1 MAVWHDDP
9 ALEGRFHADYPD
21 DVQMLIHNGSFR
33 FTRNAPEVVWVRI
46 TSRMEFERDDGKQ
59 ATAYKATLL
68 NQPHHLEGFEKGD
81 DVLFLADADYEHTVY
96 ATREVCASA
105 PEF

>member
-1 MAVWHDDP
+1 VKATVFQTVTLPPLKSEATSFSWYVVH
-9 ALEGRFHADYPD
+9 
-21 DVQMLIHNGSFR
+21 IGSFR
-33 FTRNAPEVVWVRI
+33 FTRNAPEVVRVRI

-68 NQPHHLEGFEKGD
+68 NQPHHLEGFQKGD